1 MLTGHRL
8 AKIAGL
14 AVLIATM
21 GGTAIQARTRKG
33 DKLLAQSRAAEIR
46 KDWDTA
52 LSFAEQAL
60 SEDPADVAYQ
70 LTATRLRFYA
80 SQYHIDE
87 GKRLRNQGQLEQ
99 ALTEF
104 QKAYGI
110 NPASAMA
117 EEEIRRTKA
126 MIEREKNKPAG
137 EQKPEERA
145 MTPAQM
151 EKQREEKKF
160 AAMQPLPE
168 LRPLN

>member
-1 MLTGHRL
+1 MLTFHRL
-8 AKIAGL
+8 AKIAGFALLL
-14 AVLIATM
+14 AMVAGLAL
-21 GGTAIQARTRKG
+21 QARTRKG

-70 LTATRLRFYA
+70 LSSTRLRFYA
-80 SQYHIDE
+80 GQYHIDE

-117 EEEIRRTKA
+117 EEETARTKA
-126 MIEREKNKPAG
+126 MIELEKNELLLVEIA
-137 EQKPEERA
+137 
-145 MTPAQM
+145 
-151 EKQREEKKF
+151 
-160 AAMQPLPE
+160 PLGV
-168 LRPLN
+168 